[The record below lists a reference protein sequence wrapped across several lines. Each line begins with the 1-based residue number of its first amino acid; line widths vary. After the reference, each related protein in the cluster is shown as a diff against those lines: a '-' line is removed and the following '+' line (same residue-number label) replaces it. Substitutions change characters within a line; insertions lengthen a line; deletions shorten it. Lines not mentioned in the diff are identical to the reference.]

1 MKNQR
6 LQIYLSYLSK
16 IQQYT
21 LIYFLCIVSWQEI
34 QNLHLLYNTFSFD
47 DAERNES
54 KKPTV
59 M

>member
-16 IQQYT
+16 IQQYK
-21 LIYFLCIVSWQEI
+21 IEI